1 MRSVPVVDG
10 KSSTVARDA
19 EMQSGTQSVPV
30 IPHQRVLFSSRFPW
44 GSRCARVSFRPDTA
58 CDTVIMEAKPM
69 PVSARAKETPIE
81 DLPLEERI
89 RRRAYELYVERGNQS
104 GSEADDWLQAEEE
117 ALHAQEQ
124 R

>member
-1 MRSVPVVDG
+1 
-10 KSSTVARDA
+10 
-19 EMQSGTQSVPV
+19 
-30 IPHQRVLFSSRFPW
+30 
-44 GSRCARVSFRPDTA
+44 
-58 CDTVIMEAKPM
+58 M
-69 PVSARAKETPIE
+69 PASARAKETPIE

-124 R
+124 P